1 MEIWLAWVGSLR
13 EKKMLRSS
21 VSSGKGEDRGAGQ
34 SQACKPVA
42 VTVIMP
48 IRNEANFIEQS
59 LHAVLT
65 QDYPHEL
72 LEVLISD
79 GMSADGTRKI
89 IARLAKAHSN
99 IRIEVIDNPGRIV
112 PTGLNLA
119 LARARGE
126 VIVRVDGHTI
136 VASDYVFECVA
147 ALQRSGADNVGGRME
162 AAGQNR
168 FGEAVSLATSM
179 SFGVGGGRFHYS
191 EREDWVDTVYMG
203 AWPRQVFER
212 IGLFDEE
219 QVRNQDDE
227 FNYRLLERN
236 GRILLSPK
244 IRSRYFTRSTPG
256 SLWRQYYQYGYWKVR
271 VMQKHPGQM
280 RPRQFV
286 PPLFASTLLLT
297 LGLAPFAAIGR
308 WGATLAVGCYMVGN
322 LSGSALAA
330 RQTKWRLVP
339 LLAATFAILH
349 LSYGFGFLM
358 GLAKFWD
365 RWADRGRN
373 ARTSPPTPV
382 VRNR

>member
-21 VSSGKGEDRGAGQ
+21 VSSGRGEERGAGQ

-79 GMSADGTRKI
+79 GMSADGSRKI
-89 IARLAKAHSN
+89 IARLAKAHSD
-99 IRIEVIDNPGRIV
+99 IRVGVIDNPGRIV

-168 FGEAVSLATSM
+168 FGEAVSLATSTA
-179 SFGVGGGRFHYS
+179 FGVGGGRFHHS
-191 EREDWVDTVYMG
+191 KREEWVDTVYMG

-219 QVRNQDDE
+219 QVRNQDEE
-227 FNYRLLERN
+227 FNYRLLECN
-236 GRILLSPK
+236 GKILLSPNIK
-244 IRSRYFTRSTPG
+244 SRYYTRSTPR

-286 PPLFASTLLLT
+286 PPHFVATLLMT
-297 LGLAPFAAIGR
+297 LGLAPFTVAGR
-308 WGATLAVGCYMVGN
+308 WGLALTVGCYSVAN
-322 LSGSALAA
+322 VAASAATA
-330 RQTKWRLVP
+330 RRVDWRLLP
-339 LLAATFAILH
+339 LLTFTFVILH
-349 LSYGFGFLM
+349 LSYGLGFLM
-358 GLAKFWD
+358 GLIKFWN
-365 RWADRGRN
+365 RWKDRGQWAALASQRPVTRN
-373 ARTSPPTPV
+373 P
-382 VRNR
+382 